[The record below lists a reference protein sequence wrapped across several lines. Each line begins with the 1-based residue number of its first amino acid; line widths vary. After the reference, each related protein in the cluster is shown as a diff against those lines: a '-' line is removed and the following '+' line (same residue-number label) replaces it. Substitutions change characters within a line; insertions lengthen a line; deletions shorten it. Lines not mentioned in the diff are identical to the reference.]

1 MSYSLQ
7 TIPANTTFG
16 QKKRYGSSDY
26 ISDKKSKLN
35 VCAFKKQCLRL
46 AGRGKY
52 GWSSQAYTDFNKVK
66 NNNSFFDFSQLYA
79 GLYTTLD
86 FKSNDTNNNPVEI
99 IKNNITGESPTTII
113 PKDKMCV
120 PYYQVYSID
129 PNGSLFGRT
138 PCGYLN
144 YMNFVRFKLQSKIC
158 VNVPPKHELPNHP
171 NHHCHN
177 FIPDSDDESES
188 TYCFSKPHSNDHD
201 NDSINSEICYSYQ
214 FIRSLLK
221 SIFPFWS
228 EKELD
233 ICSEKIMN
241 GSIKLTDIVDQKII
255 DEHIVDCET
264 IISCPKSDNVSI
276 ISHNTPSDPIEV
288 CDDSPNVKSHYQ
300 EPINIED
307 YSKDDWFVSLL
318 NPGFENYVKN
328 YEQKLEEE
336 KRKEELKQKEID
348 IRNKRIMSPV
358 KKNISFL
365 LK

>member
-171 NHHCHN
+171 NHPNHHCHN

-188 TYCFSKPHSNDHD
+188 TYCFSESHSNDHD
-201 NDSINSEICYSYQ
+201 ND
-214 FIRSLLK
+214 
-221 SIFPFWS
+221 
-228 EKELD
+228 
-233 ICSEKIMN
+233 
-241 GSIKLTDIVDQKII
+241 
-255 DEHIVDCET
+255 
-264 IISCPKSDNVSI
+264 SDNVSI

-328 YEQKLEEE
+328 YEQKIEEE

-348 IRNKRIMSPV
+348 IRNKRIMSPL
-358 KKNISFL
+358 KKNVSFL